1 MKSFLG
7 SLAAVAVCA
16 TIAVAD
22 IPSLQISLAIRETG
36 TAAGIGENGG
46 TAGGIEFVNLDGQTL
61 YLDGTWQQFSWH
73 LPTAT
78 LTAFAGATA
87 NGILEGSAGVIEH
100 LRIRS
105 TGGAGPFTLWM
116 DDIANSYRP
125 SPVVPPT
132 TVNFGSFEGY
142 ADGAEVIFQEPSFSG
157 STSGNVLPGSVS
169 GVDNTVA
176 YTGNASYKVEYGF
189 VDADPSRWVRLT
201 TFNTPNL
208 PNPTIYFDR
217 DSTVT
222 MWIKGVPEPTSLLLL
237 GLGALA
243 FIRRR

>member
-78 LTAFAGATA
+78 LTAFAAQRRTA
-87 NGILEGSAGVIEH
+87 FSK
-100 LRIRS
+100 
-105 TGGAGPFTLWM
+105 
-116 DDIANSYRP
+116 D
-125 SPVVPPT
+125 PP
-132 TVNFGSFEGY
+132 G
-142 ADGAEVIFQEPSFSG
+142 
-157 STSGNVLPGSVS
+157 
-169 GVDNTVA
+169 
-176 YTGNASYKVEYGF
+176 
-189 VDADPSRWVRLT
+189 
-201 TFNTPNL
+201 
-208 PNPTIYFDR
+208 
-217 DSTVT
+217 
-222 MWIKGVPEPTSLLLL
+222 
-237 GLGALA
+237 
-243 FIRRR
+243 